1 MCQLNRAAV
10 SAGGFRIGVAVVT
23 AFLAFTGGG
32 SPVHAADL
40 TVSVVDSASGA
51 PLASRV
57 YVEHRESRELLFVR
71 ALSTTEAIIYR
82 KQNWANP
89 KSLEHHTCVPAA
101 PFIAENLRPGTYE
114 ITVERGKEY
123 FPEVRQVVIA
133 EGDPPML
140 TIPLRRWVNLASR
153 GWYSGE
159 THLHRS
165 LRELP
170 VILQAEDLNVA
181 MPLTYWVTKAF
192 TPPSQGDKNQ
202 TGDVP
207 DQLIEVDRTHVI
219 WPRNTE
225 YEIFSVGEHRHTL
238 GALFVL
244 NHRSVLKAGAPL
256 WKPIAETAR
265 AEGALLDMD
274 KLDWPFGMTL
284 PHISRAT
291 LYELANNHLW
301 RTEFGLKDWVTEAPS
316 FLQPPAGGKGGDERD
331 WLNYTL
337 GQYYTL
343 LNAGFRL
350 TPTAGTASGVHPVP
364 AGFSRVYVQLTGEF
378 SYEKWLSG
386 LQQGRSFVTTGPILL
401 ATLDQQPPGATLTA
415 GGVQNR
421 PLRLAATFLSEHPL
435 EAIEVVQNGRVRPAA
450 AASSTQTSE
459 GAWSTDVAV
468 DVPCA
473 ESGWICLRCTEAR
486 PDRRLRFAHSA
497 PWWVTV
503 PEKPLRL
510 ARHEKEYLIR
520 RVQDEI
526 ARSSGILPE
535 SAIDEYKDA
544 LRHFDAMPVAD
555 DEAAGTSAPK

>member
-1 MCQLNRAAV
+1 
-10 SAGGFRIGVAVVT
+10 
-23 AFLAFTGGG
+23 
-32 SPVHAADL
+32 
-40 TVSVVDSASGA
+40 
-51 PLASRV
+51 
-57 YVEHRESRELLFVR
+57 
-71 ALSTTEAIIYR
+71 
-82 KQNWANP
+82 
-89 KSLEHHTCVPAA
+89 
-101 PFIAENLRPGTYE
+101 
-114 ITVERGKEY
+114 
-123 FPEVRQVVIA
+123 
-133 EGDPPML
+133 
-140 TIPLRRWVNLASR
+140 
-153 GWYSGE
+153 
-159 THLHRS
+159 
-165 LRELP
+165 
-170 VILQAEDLNVA
+170 
-181 MPLTYWVTKAF
+181 
-192 TPPSQGDKNQ
+192 
-202 TGDVP
+202 
-207 DQLIEVDRTHVI
+207 
-219 WPRNTE
+219 
-225 YEIFSVGEHRHTL
+225 
-238 GALFVL
+238 
-244 NHRSVLKAGAPL
+244 
-256 WKPIAETAR
+256 
-265 AEGALLDMD
+265 
-274 KLDWPFGMTL
+274 
-284 PHISRAT
+284 
-291 LYELANNHLW
+291 
-301 RTEFGLKDWVTEAPS
+301 
-316 FLQPPAGGKGGDERD
+316 
-331 WLNYTL
+331 LNYTL

-401 ATLDQQPPGATLTA
+401 PTLDGQSPGATLTA

-468 DVPCA
+468 EVACA

-503 PEKPLRL
+503 PGKPLRL